1 MVRNTIFQFVKI
13 LIKFEKIFSQ
23 TPMKRSW
30 LKIIL
35 LLAIPYFIYG
45 QEGKIPERQV
55 ISNLEIEV
63 KPTAKTVKL
72 KPVSDERFGFQLAKR
87 RKITRIPFE
96 FQANLVIVPVKVN
109 KSDTLRFILDTGVSS
124 ILITDP
130 SLAKKQSMKFAR
142 SVKISGAGEGTDI
155 EAGIVLDNTIT
166 MGDMIGYR
174 QNLVVLKE
182 DVLKL
187 SEFVGSPVHGIIGYE
202 IFNRFTVTIDFG
214 TNELILENPEH
225 YKYKPQKGQR
235 FPITIEENKPYLSTV
250 ELINDKQNLPL
261 KVILDTGA
269 GHAISIDAN
278 RYNGIPMPEKVVKA
292 QLGRGLSGIINGSL
306 GRISKLRLGK
316 FEMKNLVASFP
327 DSSSYRI
334 KGMELI
340 DRQGNIGCEFL
351 RRFKITFNYRDQY
364 IVLKPINRR
373 MKEPFEHNMSGIELM
388 AKGDDYHEYTVDRVV
403 EHSPAEDAG
412 LLQGDLVMFINNKS
426 SKDITIS
433 EIYKLFQKGEGKN
446 INLIMKREGKIFFAT
461 INLRRLI

>member
-1 MVRNTIFQFVKI
+1 
-13 LIKFEKIFSQ
+13 
-23 TPMKRSW
+23 MKRSW
-30 LKIIL
+30 QKIL
-35 LLAIPYFIYG
+35 LLISLPYLGYSQGIG
-45 QEGKIPERQV
+45 VPERQI
-55 ISNLEIEV
+55 ISNSTIEIQE
-63 KPTAKTVKL
+63 KPTSKKVML
-72 KPVSDERFGFQLAKR
+72 KPISDEKFGFQLAKR

-96 FQANLVIVPVKVN
+96 FQANLVIVPVRVN
-109 KSDTLRFILDTGVSS
+109 NSDTLRFILDTGVTS

-130 SLAKKQSMKFAR
+130 QIAKLQRMKFVR
-142 SVKISGAGEGTDI
+142 NVKISGAGQGTDI

-187 SEFVGSPVHGIIGYE
+187 SEFVGSPIHGIIGYE
-202 IFNRFTVTIDFG
+202 IFNRFTVTIDFL

-225 YKYKPQKGQR
+225 YKYKPSKGER
-235 FPITIEENKPYLSTV
+235 FPITIEDNKPYLNTI
-250 ELINDKQNLPL
+250 ELINDKQNVPL

-269 GHAISIDAN
+269 GHAISLDAN
-278 RYNGIPMPEKVVKA
+278 RNNRIPMPEKVVKA

-327 DSSSYRI
+327 DSSSYRT

-340 DRQGNIGCEFL
+340 ERHGNIGCEFL
-351 RRFKITFNYRDQY
+351 RRFKVTFNYRDQY

-388 AKGDDYHEYTVDRVV
+388 AKGNDYHEYMIDRVI
-403 EHSPAEDAG
+403 ENSPADNAG
-412 LLQGDLVMFINNKS
+412 LLQGDQVMFINNKS
-426 SKDITIS
+426 SKDISIS

-446 INLIMKREGKIFFAT
+446 VNLIMNREGKLFFAT

>member
-1 MVRNTIFQFVKI
+1 
-13 LIKFEKIFSQ
+13 
-23 TPMKRSW
+23 MKRSW
-30 LKIIL
+30 LKIIFL
-35 LLAIPYFIYG
+35 SIIPYLNYG
-45 QEGKIPERQV
+45 QEVKTPERQV
-55 ISNLEIEV
+55 ISNLEIEA
-63 KPTAKTVKL
+63 KSTAKTVKL
-72 KPVSDERFGFQLAKR
+72 KPVTDEKFGFQLAKR

-109 KSDTLRFILDTGVSS
+109 NSDTLRFILDTGVSS
-124 ILITDP
+124 ILLTDP
-130 SLAKKQSMKFAR
+130 QIARNQFMKFAR

-187 SEFVGSPVHGIIGYE
+187 SEFVGSPIHGIIGYE
-202 IFNRFTVTIDFG
+202 IFNRFAVTIDFG
-214 TNELILENPEH
+214 TNEIILENPEH
-225 YKYKPQKGQR
+225 YKYKPNKGER

-269 GHAISIDAN
+269 GHAISLDAN
-278 RYNGIPMPEKVVKA
+278 RSNGIPMPEKLVKA

-327 DSSSYRI
+327 DSSSYRVR
-334 KGMELI
+334 GMELTE
-340 DRQGNIGCEFL
+340 RQGNIGCEFL

-388 AKGDDYHEYTVDRVV
+388 AKGDDYHEYTIDRVV
-403 EHSPAEDAG
+403 ENSPADNAG
-412 LLQGDLVMFINNKS
+412 LLQGDKVIFINNKS
-426 SKDITIS
+426 SKDISIS

-446 INLIMKREGKIFFAT
+446 INLIMKRGKDVFFTT

>member
-1 MVRNTIFQFVKI
+1 
-13 LIKFEKIFSQ
+13 
-23 TPMKRSW
+23 MKRSW
-30 LKIIL
+30 LKIIFL
-35 LLAIPYFIYG
+35 SVISYYNYG
-45 QEGKIPERQV
+45 QEGIISEQQV
-55 ISNLEIEV
+55 ISNLEIETKRTV
-63 KPTAKTVKL
+63 KTIKL
-72 KPVSDERFGFQLAKR
+72 KPVTDERFGFQLTKK

-109 KSDTLRFILDTGVSS
+109 NSDTLRFILDTGVSS
-124 ILITDP
+124 ILLTDP
-130 SLAKKQSMKFAR
+130 KIATLQRMKFAR
-142 SVKISGAGEGTDI
+142 NVKISGAGAGNDI
-155 EAGIVLDNTIT
+155 EAGIVLDNTVT

-182 DVLKL
+182 DILKL
-187 SEFVGSPVHGIIGYE
+187 SEFVGSPIHGIIGYE
-202 IFNRFTVTIDFG
+202 IFNRFAVTIDFG
-214 TNELILENPEH
+214 TSEIILENPEH
-225 YKYKPQKGQR
+225 YKYKPSKGER

-269 GHAISIDAN
+269 GHAISLDAN
-278 RYNGIPMPEKVVKA
+278 RNNGIPMPEKVVKA

-306 GRISKLRLGK
+306 GRISKLKLGK

-327 DSSSYRI
+327 DSASYRI
-334 KGMELI
+334 KGMELTE
-340 DRQGNIGCEFL
+340 RQGNIGCEFL

-388 AKGDDYHEYTVDRVV
+388 ARGNDFREYMIDRVV
-403 EHSPAEDAG
+403 ENSPAEDAG
-412 LLQGDLVMFINNKS
+412 LLQGDRVMFINNKS
-426 SKDITIS
+426 SKDISIS

-446 INLIMKREGKIFFAT
+446 INLIMKRGNEMFFAT

>member
-1 MVRNTIFQFVKI
+1 
-13 LIKFEKIFSQ
+13 
-23 TPMKRSW
+23 MKRSC
-30 LKIIL
+30 LKIML
-35 LLAIPYFIYG
+35 LSVIPYLNYG
-45 QEGKIPERQV
+45 QQEKNPERQAV
-55 ISNLEIEV
+55 SNLEIEP
-63 KPTAKTVKL
+63 KSTAKTVKL
-72 KPVSDERFGFQLAKR
+72 KPITDEKFGFQLAKR

-109 KSDTLRFILDTGVSS
+109 NSDTLRFILDTGVSS
-124 ILITDP
+124 ILLTDP
-130 SLAKKQSMKFAR
+130 QIAQKQFMKFAR
-142 SVKISGAGEGTDI
+142 SVKISGAGEGSDI

-174 QNLVVLKE
+174 QNLVVLKN
-182 DVLKL
+182 DILKL
-187 SEFVGSPVHGIIGYE
+187 SEFVGSPIHGIIGYE

-214 TNELILENPEH
+214 TNEIILENPEH
-225 YKYKPQKGQR
+225 YKYKPNKGER
-235 FPITIEENKPYLSTV
+235 FPITIEDNKPYLSTV

-269 GHAISIDAN
+269 GHAISLDAN
-278 RYNGIPMPEKVVKA
+278 RSNGIPMPDKMVKA

-306 GRISKLRLGK
+306 GRISKLKLGK
-316 FEMKNLVASFP
+316 FEMKNIVASFP

-334 KGMELI
+334 KGMELTE
-340 DRQGNIGCEFL
+340 RQGNIGCEFL

-388 AKGDDYHEYTVDRVV
+388 ARGDDFHDYTVDRVV
-403 EHSPAEDAG
+403 ENSPADNAG
-412 LLQGDLVMFINNKS
+412 LLQGDRVMFINNKS
-426 SKDITIS
+426 SKDISIS

-446 INLIMKREGKIFFAT
+446 INLIMKREGKLFFAT